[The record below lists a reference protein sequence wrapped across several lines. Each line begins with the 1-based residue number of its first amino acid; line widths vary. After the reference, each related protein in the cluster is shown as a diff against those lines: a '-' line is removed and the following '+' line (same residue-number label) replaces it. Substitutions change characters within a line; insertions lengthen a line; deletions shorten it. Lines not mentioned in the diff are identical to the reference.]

1 MEKKKYYVSVQS
13 KSLSRD
19 QGQAA
24 YEWEIEASD
33 AEAEELGQLLLL
45 LEESEHAT
53 FFRGMTPGVPYHMDL
68 ENDGYDGTL
77 RHVLGRIHALGT
89 PDTKAQLANIADRLT
104 GLGEG

>member
-1 MEKKKYYVSVQS
+1 MKKSTYYVSIQS

-33 AEAEELGQLLLL
+33 AEAAELGQLLTL
-45 LEESEHAT
+45 LEEKEHAT
-53 FFRGMTPGVPYHMDL
+53 FFRGMTPGVPYHMDR
-68 ENDGYDGTL
+68 ENDDYDGTL
-77 RHVLGRIHALGT
+77 RQILDRIQALGT
-89 PDTKAQLANIADRLT
+89 SDTKEQMAEVSNRLP